1 MHIKCPSQMANRFKI
16 SIVQYVYAKYTFA
29 LHIQLKKMIFIP
41 QVLTLLLM
49 KSDLDLDL
57 QIDLDQ

>member
-1 MHIKCPSQMANRFKI
+1 MFFFNGKRFKI

-29 LHIQLKKMIFIP
+29 LHIQLKMMCIA
-41 QVLTLLLM
+41 QLLTLLLM

>member
-1 MHIKCPSQMANRFKI
+1 MANRFKI

-29 LHIQLKKMIFIP
+29 LHIQLKKMICIP
-41 QVLTLLLM
+41 QLLTLLLM

>member
-1 MHIKCPSQMANRFKI
+1 MANRFKI

-29 LHIQLKKMIFIP
+29 LHIQLKKMICIP
-41 QVLTLLLM
+41 QLLTLLLM

-57 QIDLDQ
+57 DLQIDLDQ